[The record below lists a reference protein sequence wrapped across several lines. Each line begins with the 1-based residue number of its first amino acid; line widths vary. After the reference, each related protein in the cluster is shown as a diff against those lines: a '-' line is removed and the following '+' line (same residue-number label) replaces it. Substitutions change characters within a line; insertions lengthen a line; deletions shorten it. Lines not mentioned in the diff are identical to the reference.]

1 MKFKPLRENVLLRR
15 LEAAEEKIGSII
27 VPDTAKEKP
36 MTAEVIEVG
45 AGKVLK
51 DGGRQAPEVKPG
63 QTRAD
68 RKVLRIRG
76 QARRRGLHHRPR
88 GRDSGHR
95 RVDGPH

>member
-36 MTAEVIEVG
+36 MTAEVVEVG

-51 DGGRQAPEVKPG
+51 DGGRQAPEVQPG
-63 QTRAD
+63 QT
-68 RKVLRIRG
+68 VLI
-76 QARRRGLHHRPR
+76 
-88 GRDSGHR
+88 GRYSGSE
-95 RVDGPH
+95 VKLDGEDYIIVREDEILGIVE